1 MKWAEAN
8 VLYPS
13 VEEGGHV
20 SAFESIATWQ
30 KMAEVNVFHVA
41 DGSMIRSHRCIAF
54 HDGVR
59 HSAISQVT
67 DTLAKA
73 AVAGGASGISLGYI
87 WRFLWKASGD

>member
-30 KMAEVNVFHVA
+30 KMAEV
-41 DGSMIRSHRCIAF
+41 MIA
-54 HDGVR
+54 
-59 HSAISQVT
+59 AI
-67 DTLAKA
+67 DA
-73 AVAGGASGISLGYI
+73 
-87 WRFLWKASGD
+87 